1 MNTFDKVIKII
12 ERFIIITLV
21 VMMAIVLVIASVEVG
36 ITIISKFSNPFDTNG
51 VVIDIDGLLEV
62 FGFFLTVL
70 IGFELFETVRL
81 YLKENVFHGEVILLV
96 SLIAVARKVILLE
109 YTSEDPLTL
118 FAMAALIVAISIGY
132 YLIKKTSVIKK
143 SKIITPS
150 NPVE

>member
-96 SLIAVARKVILLE
+96 SLIAVARKVILLD